1 MTNNTTAPTPLTLT
15 FTLAYTPKGAPTF
28 FRLGQII
35 PAGTM
40 LLMNDTDFVT
50 TEEDYQVRA
59 EAKVPVTLGEKLA
72 TGLIKRQN
80 KKAFVA
86 AAHGR

>member
-1 MTNNTTAPTPLTLT
+1 MTNNTTTPAPLTLT

-40 LLMNDTDFVT
+40 LLMNDETFVT
-50 TEEDYQVRA
+50 TEEEYQVRA
-59 EAKVPVTLGEKLA
+59 EAKVMVTLGEKLA
-72 TGLIKRQN
+72 TGTFKRQN
-80 KKAFVA
+80 KKALVA
-86 AAHGR
+86 AAHGM

>member
-1 MTNNTTAPTPLTLT
+1 MTNNTTATAPLTVT
-15 FTLAYTPKGAPTF
+15 YTLAYTPKGAPTF

-40 LLMNDTDFVT
+40 LLMDDETFVT
-50 TEEDYQVRA
+50 TQEDYLVKGKT
-59 EAKVPVTLGEKLA
+59 KVAIKVEEKLA
-72 TGLIKRQN
+72 TGLIKKNN
-80 KKAFVA
+80 KEAFVA

>member
-1 MTNNTTAPTPLTLT
+1 MTNNTNIAPLTVT

-40 LLMNDTDFVT
+40 LLMNDETFVT

-59 EAKVPVTLGEKLA
+59 EAKLPVSLGEKLA
-72 TGLIKRQN
+72 TGLVKKSH
-80 KKAFVA
+80 KKALVA

>member
-1 MTNNTTAPTPLTLT
+1 MTNNNTTTAPLTLT
-15 FTLAYTPKGAPTF
+15 YTLAYTPKGAPTF

-40 LLMNDTDFVT
+40 LLMNDETFVT
-50 TEEDYQVRA
+50 LEEDYQVRA
-59 EAKVPVTLGEKLA
+59 EAKVPVSFGEKLA
-72 TGLIKRQN
+72 TGLLKKQN

-86 AAHGR
+86 AAHGM